1 MINLGANG
9 IDLGLLDLGRLAQG
23 LVYTTAHVQ
32 PAPTVIATPIPCPPG
47 QYIDPV
53 LLLCRPCSNC
63 STGQYQLQA
72 CGPASDIVCAN
83 CSACVSNDIVLRPCA
98 GAHDLTCA
106 SNVQVT
112 VNVTGSI
119 QLNATALDHLLL
131 SALLSLHGPTV
142 DPTYLINLIQHGL
155 YPVVPGFFA
164 GYDVATAYLNC
175 SENEFTCWTKWIDA
189 FSRHK

>member
-1 MINLGANG
+1 MS
-9 IDLGLLDLGRLAQG
+9 
-23 LVYTTAHVQ
+23 
-32 PAPTVIATPIPCPPG
+32 
-47 QYIDPV
+47 
-53 LLLCRPCSNC
+53 PCSNC
-63 STGQYQLQA
+63 SAGQYQLQA

-83 CSACVSNDIVLRPCA
+83 CSACASNDIVLRPCA

-131 SALLSLHGPTV
+131 SALFSLHGPTV